1 MYVKIDLTDYATIR
15 NLVFSPQTDVTGD
28 TVPINEF
35 AVDIVTDDTIAS
47 GQYAELYDDMDN
59 LWAKYWITYAERSGP
74 DAVRII
80 ARSDIALL
88 DGVTLPAV
96 MYSDAPVGDVLDATM
111 VRQAG
116 GGLVATIDY
125 TLDSA
130 FSSATLTG
138 YCPEQSARERLQ
150 QICFVIGAYVK
161 SFFYDEIEIL
171 PIDAAAAIIPI
182 EKTFIEPKPTVA
194 YRDHVTAVEITGFTF
209 TEGTPATGDEYVEA
223 GGTTYIVARQ
233 TYTLTNTDAPSTAAD
248 NIQRFDDV
256 TLINADN
263 VSGILARVAG
273 YLFKRTSVQLDAID
287 NAEFIPGDAVNVYAD
302 PSTMF
307 GGFIASCAF
316 SFGLQARAQLNVT
329 ACVDIE
335 TATLTVL
342 YKKGTRQ
349 LDHKEYALPV
359 GYAYSIENPYIDIS
373 YGGHRYIMRP
383 QTEAVEGTL
392 TGDTTV
398 TVQYDVALDLYK
410 GTLYVVNV
418 DEITVTTEGQDTVGV
433 IT

>member
-35 AVDIVTDDTIAS
+35 SVDIVTDDTIAS

-74 DAVRII
+74 DAVHILV
-80 ARSDIALL
+80 RSDIALL
-88 DGVTLPAV
+88 DGVTLPAA
-96 MYSDAPVGDVLDATM
+96 MYSDASVSAVLDATM

-130 FSSATLTG
+130 FSSATITG

-150 QICFVIGAYVK
+150 MICFVIGAYVK
-161 SFFYDEIEIL
+161 SYFNDEIEIL
-171 PIDAAAAIIPI
+171 PIDAAAALIPA
-182 EKTFIEPKPTVA
+182 EKTFREPMPTVA
-194 YRDHVTAVEITGFTF
+194 YRDYVTKVEITGFTF

-233 TYTLTNTDAPSTAAD
+233 NYTLTNTAAPSTAAD

-273 YLFKRTSVQLDAID
+273 YLFKRTSVQLDIID
-287 NAEFIPGDAVNVYAD
+287 NAEFIPGDAVSVYAD
-302 PSTMF
+302 PATVF

-316 SFGLQARAQLNVT
+316 SFGIQARARLNVT

-349 LDHKEYALPV
+349 LDRKEYALPV
-359 GYAYSIENPYIDIS
+359 GFAYSIENPYIDIS

-398 TVQYDVALDLYK
+398 TVQYDVALDLHK

-418 DEITVTTEGQDTVGV
+418 DEITVTTEGQDTVGI

>member
-88 DGVTLPAV
+88 DGVTLPAA
-96 MYSDAPVGDVLDATM
+96 MYSEASVSTVLDATM

-150 QICFVIGAYVK
+150 MISFVIGAYVK
-161 SFFYDEIEIL
+161 SFFNDEIEIL
-171 PIDAAAAIIPI
+171 PIDAAAALIPA
-182 EKTFIEPKPTVA
+182 EKTFREPMPTVA
-194 YRDHVTAVEITGFTF
+194 YRDYVTKVEITGFTF
-209 TEGTPATGDEYVEA
+209 TEGTPATGDEYVEV

-233 TYTLTNTDAPSTAAD
+233 TYALANTAAPSGAAD
-248 NIQRFDDV
+248 NVKRFDEV
-256 TLINADN
+256 MLINADN

-273 YLFKRTSVQLDAID
+273 YLFKRTSVQLDIID
-287 NAEFIPGDAVNVYAD
+287 NAEHIPGDAVNVYAD
-302 PSTMF
+302 PATVF

-316 SFGLQARAQLNVT
+316 AFGIQARARLNVT

-335 TATLTVL
+335 TALLTVL

-349 LDHKEYALPV
+349 LDRKEYALPV

-373 YGGHRYIMRP
+373 YSGHRYILRP

-410 GTLYVVNV
+410 GTLHIINV
-418 DEITVTTEGQDTVGV
+418 DEITVTTEDEDTVGV